1 MHLMCSHNYALV
13 ALSVLIAMFTSYTA
27 LALAGRVT
35 AASGWTRAIWLLGGA
50 VAMGTGIWSMHYIGM
65 LAFILPVPVA
75 YHWPTVLLSL
85 MPAILASAIAL
96 YVVSRQKMGASQA
109 LIGSVLMGAGIASM
123 HYVGMAAMRLP
134 AICHYDSFL
143 VVLSVVFAVLISLAA
158 LWITFR
164 FRDENVRIGWR
175 KITGA
180 VVLGAAIPVMHY
192 TGMAAASFM
201 SSSLP
206 VDLSHAVSIST
217 LGTVGIAGAT
227 LIVLGLA
234 LVMSWADRRFTA
246 QALELQ
252 GKKLQQS
259 EAYLSEAQR
268 LSRTGS
274 FGWKTSSGEIV
285 WSEETFRIFEVDR
298 ATKPT
303 LELILQR
310 VHPDDVPLVQ
320 ATVARALQD
329 RQDFDFE
336 HRILMNHGSVKHLR
350 IVAHAERDNSSELKF
365 VGAVMDITER
375 KRAEEALR
383 ASEQVARGQVEA
395 LTYSLDVLAT
405 APEPEKFI
413 GQMLSSIGR
422 LFDAQSLALW
432 LLDETGDSVVLRAW
446 AEGQNFRKVDA
457 DHPFMKNPLLWKDD
471 PGLQEAFLCG
481 APVACEDVEHD
492 RHISEA
498 LRQYFLSRGTKKFL
512 RIPTLVGGK
521 VKGFIGIRHEAR
533 TPYRPE
539 EIELAQALAHQVML
553 AIQLTELAEQSRKT
567 AILAER
573 NRMARDIHDTLAQ
586 GFIGVI
592 LQLDAV
598 ADAICRSERKEAE
611 NYLQRASELARRSLN
626 EARRSVHALRPEA
639 LEHANF
645 WDALKGIIKN
655 TTAASPIHTKA
666 KLRGKLPIL
675 PIEWQENLMH
685 IGQEA
690 LTNTLKYAHADN
702 FETQLTCDAKE
713 LRLEFKDDGDGFKLD
728 DQHDGFGLVGMR
740 ERVQQMGGELRIATE
755 RSKGTTVTVLLPNS
769 MS

>member
-1 MHLMCSHNYALV
+1 
-13 ALSVLIAMFTSYTA
+13 
-27 LALAGRVT
+27 
-35 AASGWTRAIWLLGGA
+35 
-50 VAMGTGIWSMHYIGM
+50 
-65 LAFILPVPVA
+65 
-75 YHWPTVLLSL
+75 
-85 MPAILASAIAL
+85 
-96 YVVSRQKMGASQA
+96 
-109 LIGSVLMGAGIASM
+109 
-123 HYVGMAAMRLP
+123 
-134 AICHYDSFL
+134 
-143 VVLSVVFAVLISLAA
+143 
-158 LWITFR
+158 
-164 FRDENVRIGWR
+164 
-175 KITGA
+175 
-180 VVLGAAIPVMHY
+180 
-192 TGMAAASFM
+192 
-201 SSSLP
+201 

-303 LELILQR
+303 LELIL
-310 VHPDDVPLVQ
+310 
-320 ATVARALQD
+320 
-329 RQDFDFE
+329 
-336 HRILMNHGSVKHLR
+336 R

-365 VGAVMDITER
+365 VGAVMDITKR

-422 LFDAQSLALW
+422 LFDAQSVALW

-655 TTAASPIHTKA
+655 TTAASPIH
-666 KLRGKLPIL
+666 
-675 PIEWQENLMH
+675 

-755 RSKGTTVTVLLPNS
+755 RSKGTTITVLLPNS